1 MTLNHVI
8 CTSYNTTELLEKQ
21 SSQSLQEKKNY
32 LKRALI
38 SLELASNSDGK
49 AFAIYLCPPL
59 AILMGVI
66 RSSFVIVNTHKV
78 PEEAGGTQSGLLVQ
92 FDCEAD
98 EIDTVLD
105 NMVDWISMRME
116 VLIPNY
122 STQLHSLTLLEEADL
137 CTGAC
142 DLDDKELLNASLE
155 FERNESLLPSSESTG
170 EIFSK
175 NKPSQGLKQD
185 QIKMT
190 NATPHLS
197 VTDEQNS
204 KSSPEG
210 EENFHVSEVNTET
223 EQNELVTR
231 ASEPLDCARTS
242 CLNYT
247 LPEDLPDVIEEDL
260 IVWRGHLTRFGLSKF
275 ENFQLHAIQSVCL
288 GRDTIVVQPTGS
300 GKSLCFQLPSLIDR
314 KKFVVVVSSTI
325 SLINSQIEGLKSLG
339 IDAFSLGRAAG
350 IESHLNHE
358 RIFSTDSKRSF
369 PSVVF
374 MTLEHFVNRV
384 Q

>member
-1 MTLNHVI
+1 M
-8 CTSYNTTELLEKQ
+8 
-21 SSQSLQEKKNY
+21 
-32 LKRALI
+32 
-38 SLELASNSDGK
+38 D
-49 AFAIYLCPPL
+49 
-59 AILMGVI
+59 
-66 RSSFVIVNTHKV
+66 THKV

-116 VLIPNY
+116 VSIPNY

-175 NKPSQGLKQD
+175 NKPSQRLKQD

-210 EENFHVSEVNTET
+210 
-223 EQNELVTR
+223 
-231 ASEPLDCARTS
+231 
-242 CLNYT
+242 
-247 LPEDLPDVIEEDL
+247 
-260 IVWRGHLTRFGLSKF
+260 
-275 ENFQLHAIQSVCL
+275 
-288 GRDTIVVQPTGS
+288 
-300 GKSLCFQLPSLIDR
+300 
-314 KKFVVVVSSTI
+314 
-325 SLINSQIEGLKSLG
+325 
-339 IDAFSLGRAAG
+339 
-350 IESHLNHE
+350 
-358 RIFSTDSKRSF
+358 
-369 PSVVF
+369 
-374 MTLEHFVNRV
+374 
-384 Q
+384 

>member
-1 MTLNHVI
+1 M
-8 CTSYNTTELLEKQ
+8 
-21 SSQSLQEKKNY
+21 
-32 LKRALI
+32 
-38 SLELASNSDGK
+38 
-49 AFAIYLCPPL
+49 
-59 AILMGVI
+59 
-66 RSSFVIVNTHKV
+66 FVIVDTHKV

-98 EIDTVLD
+98 EIDTDLD
-105 NMVDWISMRME
+105 NMVDWISTRME
-116 VLIPNY
+116 VSIPNY

-155 FERNESLLPSSESTG
+155 CERNESLLPSSESTG

-190 NATPHLS
+190 NATLHLS

-247 LPEDLPDVIEEDL
+247 LPKDLPDVIKEDL
-260 IVWRGHLTRFGLSKF
+260 IVWRGHSTRFGLSKF

-314 KKFVVVVSSTI
+314 KKFVVVVSPTI

-339 IDAFSLGRAAG
+339 IDAFSL
-350 IESHLNHE
+350 
-358 RIFSTDSKRSF
+358 
-369 PSVVF
+369 
-374 MTLEHFVNRV
+374 
-384 Q
+384 